1 MKNIQNERNNR
12 SRITKLIYF
21 EMIPETNQSIRKFS
35 YIIENPQRYE
45 LTKSFVDESQI
56 GQIESNE
63 LGILVNKQ
71 AVGLDDETDR

>member
-35 YIIENPQRYE
+35 YITENPQRYE

-56 GQIESNE
+56 GQ
-63 LGILVNKQ
+63 
-71 AVGLDDETDR
+71 